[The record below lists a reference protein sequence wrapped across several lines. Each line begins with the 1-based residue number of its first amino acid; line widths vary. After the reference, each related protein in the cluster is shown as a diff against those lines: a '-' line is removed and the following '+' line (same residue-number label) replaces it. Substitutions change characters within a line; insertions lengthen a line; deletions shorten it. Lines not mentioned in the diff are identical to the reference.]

1 MKSDKKRTP
10 VSLRLSEEQYA
21 ELLKISESTGAD
33 ISFLCRTA
41 VDGLINYMEAS
52 GGKLHLPIDFQT
64 AWTDLKSVLEHLEA
78 NDPDKPKA

>member
-1 MKSDKKRTP
+1 MKPNKKRTS
-10 VSLRLSEEQYA
+10 VSLRLDEKQYT
-21 ELLKISESTGAD
+21 ELLQISKSTGAD

-78 NDPDKPKA
+78 NDPDKPEA